1 MKAKDFKEA
10 LNALYD
16 EKGIDPEII
25 IEDLKDSL
33 AKAWKKTNDP
43 YAEVRVDINLN
54 AKGSSPM
61 IRMFQLKTIVAE
73 VEDDAIQ
80 MELEDAQEINSKYKL
95 GDVVEFEID
104 IDEELNRAAARHAA
118 QIMRQKIREAE
129 KEVLYRVYADKVGEI
144 VSGIVEVVDEKYVLI
159 NMGKGTTYV
168 PRAQLI
174 PNEKYYVGQPVK
186 VYVVG
191 VEKGEKGAQVVVSR
205 TDPNF
210 LKRLFEQEIHEIY
223 DGTVEIMSI
232 SRDPGERAKV
242 AVLSRNPNVD
252 PTGACIGQNGMR
264 IQKISSQLMGE
275 RIDIIKYDE
284 DPVFYIVEA
293 LKPAEVYG
301 INITVEERKAVVV
314 VKDIELS
321 LAIGKRGQNARL
333 AAKLTGYK
341 VDVKSES
348 QAKEEGIDFTT
359 ITAYKAM
366 LAFKEEAKRAE
377 AEAKKAA
384 AEKKEVVEETT
395 TTTVTP
401 TPTVQPT
408 EPVYVSPK
416 ANNDAN
422 RVSLFDLEKAMDN
435 KPKQETRK
443 KKTTKVEETKEE
455 VKEEVK
461 KMNYMPVYSEEEL
474 RELES
479 DLEDDYD
486 SRYDDE
492 DVDYEEFDKYYDEE

>member
-10 LNALYD
+10 LKAIEE
-16 EKGIDPEII
+16 EKGISPDII

-54 AKGSSPM
+54 ARGSTPM
-61 IRMFQLKTIVAE
+61 IRMFQLKTIVE
-73 VEDDAIQ
+73 DVEDDAIQ
-80 MELEDAQEINSKYKL
+80 MELEDAHLLNPNYKM
-95 GDVVEFEID
+95 GDVVEMEVD
-104 IDEELNRAAARHAA
+104 PEDLNRFAARYAA
-118 QIMRQKIREAE
+118 QIMKQKIREAE
-129 KEVLYRVYADKVGEI
+129 KNVLYDIYADKVGEI
-144 VSGIVEVVDEKYVLI
+144 VNGIVEVVDEKYILV
-159 NMGKGTTYV
+159 NMGKGTTYM
-168 PRAQLI
+168 PRASLI
-174 PNEKYYVGQPVK
+174 PSENYYVGQPIK

-191 VEKGEKGAQVVVSR
+191 VEKNEKGAQIVISR
-205 TDPNF
+205 TDSNF

-264 IQKISSQLMGE
+264 IQKISSQLCGE

-284 DPVFYIVEA
+284 DPVFYIVES

-301 INITVEERKAVVV
+301 ININVEERKAVVV

-348 QAKEEGIDFTT
+348 QAKAEGIDFTT

-377 AEAKKAA
+377 AEAKKV
-384 AEKKEVVEETT
+384 EKKE
-395 TTTVTP
+395 TP
-401 TPTVQPT
+401 TAAPTTSSTPT
-408 EPVYVSPK
+408 EPVYVSPS
-416 ANNDAN
+416 ANKEAP

-435 KPKQETRK
+435 KPKQETK
-443 KKTTKVEETKEE
+443 KKRNTVKEEEEKVE
-455 VKEEVK
+455 VKEEAK

-479 DLEDDYD
+479 DLEEDYD

-492 DVDYEEFDKYYDEE
+492 VDYEEFDKYYDEE

>member
-10 LNALYD
+10 LKAIEE
-16 EKGIDPEII
+16 EKGISPDII

-54 AKGSSPM
+54 AKGSTPL
-61 IRMFQLKTIVAE
+61 IRMFILKTIVEE
-73 VEDDAIQ
+73 VEDDSIQ
-80 MELEDAQEINSKYKL
+80 MELEDAQLLNPNYAM
-95 GDVVEFEID
+95 GDIVETEVD
-104 IDEELNRAAARHAA
+104 PEELNRFAARYAA
-118 QIMRQKIREAE
+118 QIMKQKIREAE
-129 KEVLYRVYADKVGEI
+129 KNVLYDIYADKVGEI
-144 VSGIVEVVDEKYVLI
+144 VNGIVEVVDEKYILV
-159 NMGKGTTYV
+159 NMGKGTTYM
-168 PRAQLI
+168 PKASLI
-174 PNEKYYVGQPVK
+174 PNEKYYVGQPIK

-191 VEKGEKGAQVVVSR
+191 VEKNEKGAQIVISR
-205 TDPNF
+205 TDPSF

-264 IQKISSQLMGE
+264 IQKISSQIMGE

-301 INITVEERKAVVV
+301 ININVEEKRATVV

-348 QAKEEGIDFTT
+348 AAKEAGIDFIT
-359 ITAYKAM
+359 ISAYKAT
-366 LAFKEEAKRAE
+366 LAFKEEAKKAKE
-377 AEAKKAA
+377 EAKKT
-384 AEKKEVVEETT
+384 KETTVTT
-395 TTTVTP
+395 TTTSTP
-401 TPTVQPT
+401 K
-408 EPVYVSPK
+408 EEVYVSPK
-416 ANNDAN
+416 TSSDTT

-435 KPKQETRK
+435 KPKQETK
-443 KKTTKVEETKEE
+443 KKKVTKVEEEAKEE

-479 DLEDDYD
+479 DLEEDYD
-486 SRYDDE
+486 SRYDE